1 MAVRLSKSHVA
12 FAAILACGLGFTGV
26 AAAQTSTG
34 STGTTT
40 GTEATGDP
48 VQMMFKRIDTD
59 GNGSISESELATWR
73 SSAIFR
79 LDTDGDGKVTK
90 QEVDAY
96 MAQQQSQGGKPQDSS
111 AFFQA
116 YDTNGDGAVDQN
128 ELKAGGHRRFQSAD
142 TDANGQLSMQEWQ
155 ALNGS

>member
-1 MAVRLSKSHVA
+1 MAVRLSRSHVA
-12 FAAILACGLGFTGV
+12 LAAILAWGMGFAGV
-26 AAAQTSTG
+26 AAAQTSG

-59 GNGSISESELATWR
+59 GNGSISESELTTWR
-73 SSAIFR
+73 SNAVFR

-96 MAQQQSQGGKPQDSS
+96 MTQQQSQGGKPQKLLRLLPGIRYQWRWRSGPERIES
-111 AFFQA
+111 RGSK
-116 YDTNGDGAVDQN
+116 TVP
-128 ELKAGGHRRFQSAD
+128 ERRYRR
-142 TDANGQLSMQEWQ
+142 
-155 ALNGS
+155 

>member
-1 MAVRLSKSHVA
+1 MAIRLSMGQVGL
-12 FAAILACGLGFTGV
+12 AAVLACGMGFTGI
-26 AAAQTSTG
+26 AAAQTSSG

-40 GTEATGDP
+40 GTEGAGDP
-48 VQMMFKRIDTD
+48 VQMMFKRIDAD
-59 GNGSISESELATWR
+59 GNGSISESELETWR

-96 MAQQQSQGGKPQDSS
+96 MAQQQSQGGKAEDSS

-128 ELKAGGHRRFQSAD
+128 ELKAVGDKRFQSAD